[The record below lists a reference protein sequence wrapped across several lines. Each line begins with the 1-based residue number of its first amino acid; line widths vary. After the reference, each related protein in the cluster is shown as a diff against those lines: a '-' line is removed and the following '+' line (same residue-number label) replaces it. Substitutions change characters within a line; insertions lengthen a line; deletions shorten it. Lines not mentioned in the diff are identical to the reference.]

1 MGCGDA
7 QLGPAGARR
16 LFLEEGGQRLSP
28 PPAAV
33 PGKGR
38 DLPAPS
44 FSQGEAEARCK
55 PAVTHAW
62 HSGAP
67 CPGWLEAGTASLQ
80 GWRARLCGT
89 WGRRDRQLSRDSPAP
104 HRPVSAYSGH
114 VSSSDTGS
122 PSAAQQ
128 PATLPQHPCQMDLAR
143 PAPMSDGSCSPAPCW
158 HCGHH
163 HALSQG
169 PTHPVPVS
177 AAWGPSNWVG
187 WVLSR
192 QPQNP
197 AGSTTVHQGQ
207 ARQRPRCHAGMVP
220 FISRGQ
226 RKEEE
231 PCALHAKAALWLPAG
246 EQGRRQTKQQLP
258 RLLAMR
264 VPKPV
269 SPGTP
274 RHSAGWSHMPQR
286 DKRCCRQSPAS
297 SPWPCSQQVLGN
309 LEEGQDCAQPGSSS
323 AGWWP
328 GTTTSLARR
337 AGRR

>member
-1 MGCGDA
+1 MLAGSRHGI
-7 QLGPAGARR
+7 PAGLACPVVWHVGPPRQAAQSVLACTTQAHLC
-16 LFLEEGGQRLSP
+16 LFRALLQQRYREP
-28 PPAAV
+28 
-33 PGKGR
+33 
-38 DLPAPS
+38 
-44 FSQGEAEARCK
+44 RC
-55 PAVTHAW
+55 
-62 HSGAP
+62 
-67 CPGWLEAGTASLQ
+67 GTAASH
-80 GWRARLCGT
+80 
-89 WGRRDRQLSRDSPAP
+89 AP
-104 HRPVSAYSGH
+104 
-114 VSSSDTGS
+114 
-122 PSAAQQ
+122 
-128 PATLPQHPCQMDLAR
+128 

-169 PTHPVPVS
+169 PTHPMPVS
-177 AAWGPSNWVG
+177 AAWGPSNWIG
-187 WVLSR
+187 WVLSQ

-197 AGSTTVHQGQ
+197 AGSTAVHQGQ